1 MDTTHQCTP
10 GASVTPGPPSGW
22 TPPVAIRLTAPLSC
36 TTHVLGA
43 AATAVRTTYPAG
55 ARLTFDGAYGD
66 GPELRVFLYD
76 RALGIVL
83 DGATYLAAV
92 DEATARGTLGASR
105 YRALTGRA

>member
-1 MDTTHQCTP
+1 MART
-10 GASVTPGPPSGW
+10 GPPGVTW
-22 TPPVAIRLTAPLSC
+22 PPLTC

-43 AATAVRTTYPAG
+43 EATAVRTTYPAG

-66 GPELRVFLYD
+66 GPAFRVFLSD

-92 DEATARGTLGASR
+92 DEATARGTLGAAR